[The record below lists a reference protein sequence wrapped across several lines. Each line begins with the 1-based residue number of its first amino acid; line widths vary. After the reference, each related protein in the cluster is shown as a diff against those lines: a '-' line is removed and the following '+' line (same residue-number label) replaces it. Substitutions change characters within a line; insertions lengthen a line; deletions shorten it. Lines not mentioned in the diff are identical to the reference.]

1 MIHADDRSL
10 SELEVNRLLVPNGN
24 QWQRAEKGL
33 DGRHSL
39 VDLTPSGRCEA
50 SMAE

>member
-1 MIHADDRSL
+1 M
-10 SELEVNRLLVPNGN
+10 PNGN

-39 VDLTPSGRCEA
+39 VDLTLSGCREA
-50 SMAE
+50 SDGG